1 MKELLL
7 KLIRRENLTRHEA
20 RSAFEQIMSG
30 SADPAQ
36 VAALLMGLACKGTPT
51 SDELLGAAMEMR
63 ERSVRVPVPDG
74 LLVLDTCGTG
84 GDVKHTFNIS
94 TAAAIVAASCGVS
107 VVKHGNRSA
116 SSQSG
121 SADVLEALGVK
132 IDGHS
137 PESLSACLHTANICF
152 AFARSHHPAMKHV
165 APIRA
170 AIGVPT
176 LFNMLGPL
184 ANPGRAKHQL
194 LGVFRADLAPLFA
207 HVLRELGSTHAWV
220 VHGQDGL
227 DELTTMAPTT
237 LYELRNSAIEQRTID
252 AEKDLGLPRANL
264 ADLQVKDAAQSA
276 AVIRSVFD
284 GTPGPCADIVALNAG
299 AALLVAG
306 KAGDLREGLV
316 IARSALSNGSARSAL
331 ERLVKASNAV
341 P

>member
-1 MKELLL
+1 MKDLLL
-7 KLIRRENLTRHEA
+7 KLIRHENLTRHEA
-20 RSAFEQIMSG
+20 RSAFEQLMSG
-30 SADPAQ
+30 TADPAQ
-36 VAALLMGLACKGTPT
+36 VAALLMGLACKGIPT
-51 SDELLGAAMEMR
+51 ADELLGAAMEMR

-74 LLVLDTCGTG
+74 TLVLDTCGTG

-137 PESLSACLHTANICF
+137 PETLAACLKTANICF

-170 AIGVPT
+170 AMGVPT
-176 LFNMLGPL
+176 IFNMLGPL

-194 LGVFRADLAPLFA
+194 LGVYRAELAPLFA
-207 HVLRELGSTHAWV
+207 HVLRELGSMHAWV

-237 LYELRNSAIEQRTID
+237 IYELRSGEIKQSEID
-252 AEKDLGLPRANL
+252 AERDLGLPRAKL
-264 ADLQVKDAAQSA
+264 ESLQVKTAAESA
-276 AVIRSVFD
+276 AVIRDVFA
-284 GTPGPCADIVALNAG
+284 GKPGPCADIVALNAG

-306 KAGDLREGLV
+306 QAKDLRDGV
-316 IARSALSNGSARSAL
+316 SIARASLASGGAKAALD
-331 ERLVKASNAV
+331 RLVAASNAA
-341 P
+341 